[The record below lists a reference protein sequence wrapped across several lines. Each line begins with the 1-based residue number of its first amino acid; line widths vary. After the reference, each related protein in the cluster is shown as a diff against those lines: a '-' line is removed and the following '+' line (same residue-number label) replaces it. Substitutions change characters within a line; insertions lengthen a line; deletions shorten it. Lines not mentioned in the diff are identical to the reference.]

1 MPVAPRSILKNLD
14 QVADDVIVLCT
25 PEDFM
30 AVGAFYQDFAQVS
43 DDEVKEI
50 MKRHGYN
57 VRNEILS

>member
-1 MPVAPRSILKNLD
+1 MPVAPRSMLKNLN
-14 QVADDVIVLCT
+14 QVADDVIALYT

-30 AVGAFYQDFAQVS
+30 AVGAFYQNFAQIG

-57 VRNEILS
+57 V